1 MEKYFNGDYEEHF
14 FVKNL
19 ETIQGDERDVILVS
33 VGYGFDSD
41 WNSTNSLFQY
51 NLIFNNDGGFL
62 LLCNSGGWPRDWSY
76 GNEGTIVHYNISIND
91 GLRNFKLKEHY
102 FSPVIH
108 CTGPIKNT
116 IIEKNIF
123 YLFRKPD
130 EKIDRTLISLTDW
143 SGSPDSTLFRENYI
157 YTEEMYRAA
166 VTGYLNATDL
176 ADYLAAKGMPFREA
190 HHVAGAAVAYAI
202 QRQKELTDL
211 DLTELQKF
219 SLLISVDIF
228 ESLTPKKMIDRR
240 TSLGGTATEN
250 VKQAIAAAYLQLEEQ
265 RLESDK

>member
-1 MEKYFNGDYEEHF
+1 MKSLPLSYNRDMQEDKSLLFDA
-14 FVKNL
+14 V
-19 ETIQGDERDVILVS
+19 ETLSDCLDVYCDMI
-33 VGYGFDSD
+33 
-41 WNSTNSLFQY
+41 
-51 NLIFNNDGGFL
+51 
-62 LLCNSGGWPRDWSY
+62 P
-76 GNEGTIVHYNISIND
+76 
-91 GLRNFKLKEHY
+91 
-102 FSPVIH
+102 
-108 CTGPIKNT
+108 
-116 IIEKNIF
+116 
-123 YLFRKPD
+123 
-130 EKIDRTLISLTDW
+130 KIMV
-143 SGSPDSTLFRENYI
+143 RE
-157 YTEEMYRAA
+157 EEMYRAA